1 MLNIIIGSDH
11 AGYSIKNSIIDKYFI
26 SSDDITYNII
36 DIGPF
41 NENKCDYPDIAH
53 KLCKQL
59 LLHENEG
66 NKVFGIL
73 ICGTGIGMSITANKH
88 KGIRCALCHNEYTA
102 EMARLHNNANVL
114 GLGVR
119 VLNEEQILKIVNKFI
134 NTVFEGGRH
143 ETRVN
148 KIEL

>member
-11 AGYSIKNSIIDKYFI
+11 AGFDVKELLIDKYFMSNDKVI
-26 SSDDITYNII
+26 YNII
-36 DIGPF
+36 DVGPF
-41 NENKCDYPDIAH
+41 NKNRCDYPDIAH
-53 KLCKQL
+53 KLCEQL
-59 LLHENEG
+59 LSYEKKDL
-66 NKVFGIL
+66 KVFGIL

-102 EMARLHNNANVL
+102 EMTRLHNNANVL
-114 GLGVR
+114 GLGAR

-134 NTVFEGGRH
+134 NTEFEGGRH
-143 ETRVN
+143 DERVN